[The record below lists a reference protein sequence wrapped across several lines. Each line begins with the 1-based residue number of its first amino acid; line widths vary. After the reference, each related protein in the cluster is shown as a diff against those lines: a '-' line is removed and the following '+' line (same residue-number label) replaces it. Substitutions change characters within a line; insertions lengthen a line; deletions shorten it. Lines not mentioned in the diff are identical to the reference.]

1 MHPLSDTSRQEADNL
16 ITNSL
21 TEETAER
28 KAKDELLQ
36 SNISAEAEAR
46 TEVISNLSKIVSEK
60 TTALIEKDREH
71 DEQISTLQT
80 DVATVENKLFNTHIS
95 ANYVGNERHLVTNE
109 KMITLIGTSET
120 GENSLRLG

>member
-1 MHPLSDTSRQEADNL
+1 LIQTEEINRQGADNL

-21 TEETAER
+21 AEETTER

-36 SNISAEAEAR
+36 SDIS
-46 TEVISNLSKIVSEK
+46 T
-60 TTALIEKDREH
+60 H

-80 DVATVENKLFNTHIS
+80 DVASVENKLFNTTI
-95 ANYVGNERHLVTNE
+95 NKNDIGNERYLTTNE